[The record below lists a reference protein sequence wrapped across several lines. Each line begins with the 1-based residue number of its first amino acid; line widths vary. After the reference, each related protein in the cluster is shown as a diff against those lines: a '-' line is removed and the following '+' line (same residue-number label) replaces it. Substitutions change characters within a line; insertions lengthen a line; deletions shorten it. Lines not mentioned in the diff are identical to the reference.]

1 MPRRAYTAAPAARSL
16 VVSAALTWSAAA
28 VALDFE
34 SGLEHSFWSARG
46 DNQECVLEHVV
57 RGYGDGRF
65 THTAGADR
73 RFALVADDPRFDVGT
88 LIVSAEPPP
97 WRPHLAGARLAE
109 LKYGGESI
117 GADDVLTSR
126 MLTTLS
132 RGLDVEVAGMLQFST
147 RARLRVAAI
156 GSALRIGISRFRRVR
171 KRPAAGQLR
180 ADRTAADHLR
190 IGRLSCP
197 RDRHRGA
204 RDGGGLRAG

>member
-28 VALDFE
+28 VAFDFE

-65 THTAGADR
+65 THMAGADR

-147 RARLRVAAI
+147 RARVRVRL
-156 GSALRIGISRFRRVR
+156 SALRFESAYRDFVACEKGLL
-171 KRPAAGQLR
+171 PASFAQIER
-180 ADRTAADHLR
+180 LR
-190 IGRLSCP
+190 ITYAS
-197 RDRHRGA
+197 
-204 RDGGGLRAG
+204 GG